1 MRAACPVV
9 ISRWRVRSLLG
20 SSRPRE
26 ISTASPPVLPTTPC
40 HDQYLSP
47 VRPSRPPDL
56 HPFFRLF
63 YNSSCACELR
73 ASLQGLRPSQLRR

>member
-26 ISTASPPVLPTTPC
+26 ISTASPPVLPTTQC

-63 YNSSCACELR
+63 LAPASCELLP
-73 ASLQGLRPSQLRR
+73 ASQPAPSIG